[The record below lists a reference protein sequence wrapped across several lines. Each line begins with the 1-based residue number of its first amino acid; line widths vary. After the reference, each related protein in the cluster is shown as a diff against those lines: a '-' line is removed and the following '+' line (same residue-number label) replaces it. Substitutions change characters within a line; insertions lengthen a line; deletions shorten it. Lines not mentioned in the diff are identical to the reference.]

1 MTGIEVATLGE
12 QRSVLVLYCC
22 QVRSDRNTKWS
33 DAEIIGDCHRK
44 NTVMRN
50 NGSAYPECNK
60 TGVWESVKYTP
71 QMKDI
76 RRNEIRNYNGNLPS
90 ASLLHPAKGKRRVKN

>member
-1 MTGIEVATLGE
+1 
-12 QRSVLVLYCC
+12 
-22 QVRSDRNTKWS
+22 
-33 DAEIIGDCHRK
+33 
-44 NTVMRN
+44 MRN

-76 RRNEIRNYNGNLPS
+76 RRNEIRKLQRV
-90 ASLLHPAKGKRRVKN
+90 AKRVAFAKGKRRVKK